1 MHAPSA
7 KPGGVAASMGAFG
20 APDSSSILDRAI
32 HKSNRVIS
40 FVATAKRHEAA
51 TTNANIS

>member
-32 HKSNRVIS
+32 HKSSRVIS